1 MERTFQL
8 ETRTTNYVLNN
19 SIKVEL
25 NFIVL
30 GIIIA
35 FGK

>member
-8 ETRTTNYVLNN
+8 ETRTTNYVFNN
-19 SIKVEL
+19 LIKVEL

-30 GIIIA
+30 GIKTA